1 MSEQD
6 VLKVLVLGASGK
18 AGSLVAEKVEAAG
31 HSARRA
37 SRSSAVPFDWD
48 DRSTWGPALTAVD
61 AVFFLPTET
70 LGLEDRAAFVA
81 AVEAAGVKR
90 IVQLSVR
97 GVGDP
102 AAFDPS
108 EQAVVGSSLG
118 WTLLRP
124 CWFAQDFSAKE
135 YFLDGVRE
143 GTLATPAGD
152 GLEPFIHAEDIAD
165 VAVAALLSSDHEG
178 KVYELS
184 GPELLSFA
192 EALAIIGEVT
202 GRELKHI
209 DATADDSAATLEKN
223 GHPAAAARAVAEFLQ
238 AISTGAD
245 AYLSTGVHDAIGTQP
260 RTFRSY
266 AEAAATRGD
275 WDRP

>member
-1 MSEQD
+1 MSTKD
-6 VLKVLVLGASGK
+6 LLKVLVLGASGK

-31 HSARRA
+31 HAALRA

-48 DRSTWGPALTAVD
+48 DRSTWAPALTGVD

-70 LGLEDRAAFVA
+70 LGLDDRAAFVA
-81 AVEAAGVKR
+81 AVESAGVKR

-97 GVGDP
+97 GLGSP
-102 AAFDPS
+102 TAFDPS
-108 EQAVVGSSLG
+108 EHAVVSSTLG

-135 YFLDGVRE
+135 YFLDGVRS

-165 VAVAALLSSDHEG
+165 VAVAALLSSDHDG

-202 GRELKHI
+202 GRTITHI
-209 DATADDSAATLEKN
+209 DATVDDSAATLEKN
-223 GHPAAAARAVAEFLQ
+223 GHPTAAARAVAEFLQ

-245 AYLSTGVHDAIGTQP
+245 AFLSTGVHDAIGKEP
-260 RTFRSY
+260 RSFRSY
-266 AEAAATRGD
+266 VEAAAARGA
-275 WDRP
+275 WD

>member
-1 MSEQD
+1 MSEHD
-6 VLKVLVLGASGK
+6 VVEVLVLGASGK
-18 AGSLVAEKVEAAG
+18 AGSLVADKVEAAG

-48 DRSTWGPALTAVD
+48 DRSTWAPALTGID

-70 LGLEDRAAFVA
+70 LGLDDRAAFVG
-81 AVEAAGVKR
+81 AVETAGVKR

-97 GVGDP
+97 GLGGPDD
-102 AAFDPS
+102 FDPS
-108 EQAVVGSSLG
+108 EQAVVNSTLA

-135 YFLDGVRE
+135 YFLDGVRA

-165 VAVAALLSSDHEG
+165 VAVAALLTPDHEG

-192 EALAIIGEVT
+192 DALAIIGDVT
-202 GRELKHI
+202 GREITHV
-209 DATADDSAATLEKN
+209 DATVDDSAATLEKN
-223 GHPAAAARAVAEFLQ
+223 GHPTAAARAVAEFLQ

-245 AYLSTGVHDAIGTQP
+245 AFLSAGVRDAIGKEP
-260 RTFRSY
+260 RSFRSY
-266 AEAAATRGD
+266 VEAAAARGD
-275 WDRP
+275 WN